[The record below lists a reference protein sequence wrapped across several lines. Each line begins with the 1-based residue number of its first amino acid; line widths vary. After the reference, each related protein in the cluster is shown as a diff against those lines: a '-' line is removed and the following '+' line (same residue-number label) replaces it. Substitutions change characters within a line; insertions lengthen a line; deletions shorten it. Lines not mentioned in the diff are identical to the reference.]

1 LPLLYLLFSS
11 PRKRNKKSQIT
22 SISVFIIVLFFFQNA
37 NAQSTSR
44 QLSVEEIINIA
55 LNNNLE
61 LQSQQLNV
69 QSASMLKKSVFELPK
84 TNVNVQFGQN
94 NSINQDNSFQISQ
107 SIPFPSYYKAKS
119 GLYSAELLASQ
130 LKLQMSQNELKAQV
144 KYWIFQLMYLQNARK
159 QLQSMDSLYV
169 DFVST
174 ADLRYQSGETNL
186 LEKTTAN
193 TKRGLLALIIN
204 QNETEAAT
212 AYASLKQLMN
222 SGDEFTIRDSISF
235 QPLSINNSLDINQ
248 VTLNPSLMALYQ
260 EAMIAKQAIKL
271 ESAAILPDLNVGYF
285 NQSLTGIQTINGKE
299 EYFDRS
305 KRFNGFNVGISIP
318 FTYFSNTAKIKSL
331 NYKQQALTIEADHGK
346 LLLQTQLQNAFQQYN
361 QNMAQYNY
369 YKSNALPN
377 AELMIS
383 IAKTTYRSGE
393 IGYIEYLQAMQTASE
408 VKLNYLQSINQLNQ
422 SIININFLI
431 NR

>member
-1 LPLLYLLFSS
+1 M
-11 PRKRNKKSQIT
+11 
-22 SISVFIIVLFFFQNA
+22 V
-37 NAQSTSR
+37 
-44 QLSVEEIINIA
+44 
-55 LNNNLE
+55 
-61 LQSQQLNV
+61 
-69 QSASMLKKSVFELPK
+69 
-84 TNVNVQFGQN
+84 
-94 NSINQDNSFQISQ
+94 
-107 SIPFPSYYKAKS
+107 
-119 GLYSAELLASQ
+119 
-130 LKLQMSQNELKAQV
+130 
-144 KYWIFQLMYLQNARK
+144 
-159 QLQSMDSLYV
+159 
-169 DFVST
+169 
-174 ADLRYQSGETNL
+174 
-186 LEKTTAN
+186 
-193 TKRGLLALIIN
+193 
-204 QNETEAAT
+204 
-212 AYASLKQLMN
+212 
-222 SGDEFTIRDSISF
+222 
-235 QPLSINNSLDINQ
+235 
-248 VTLNPSLMALYQ
+248 LYQ

-271 ESAAILPDLNVGYF
+271 ESASILPDLNLGYF

-305 KRFNGFNVGISIP
+305 KRFNGFNVGLSIP

-331 NYKQQALTIEADHGK
+331 NYKQQALTLEADHGK